1 MGNKMRLGDII
12 GTAFYNLWRKKLR
25 TLLTIL
31 AIVIGAILIALMF
44 SIGTGL
50 KGFIFEQFGIL

>member
-1 MGNKMRLGDII
+1 MRLGDII